1 MENKMTKSKIP
12 SIFQG
17 QDYLDPKYNTAFHA
31 LFGRDDALIS
41 FLNAALHLK
50 KAEQIQKLEK
60 VQHECEI
67 TINIPH
73 PLMVRFDIHAIT
85 ANGERIDIEMQRMGY
100 CDYLDRIQIYN
111 AMQLLNSKDELQKK
125 EIKAK
130 KKSKKKS
137 SDFKNDDETLEDLK
151 KKLTCYELPK
161 LYSIWICD
169 FEIPELKEI
178 AEYRDEFSL
187 YSKNLI
193 HHGNLKT
200 LTPKNSYIIYELQK
214 FSKTANKLV
223 TAEDKWLYILKNAG
237 SQTIPQFT
245 DETFAAALNR
255 IAVNDENENLLE
267 KQEKEISM
275 TEDIEYI
282 RAQRVVAMVNAA
294 EEKGEARGLS
304 QGRAEEKYSLAKGF
318 LKEGFPIETIAKVT
332 GLSINEIKSL

>member
-1 MENKMTKSKIP
+1 
-12 SIFQG
+12 
-17 QDYLDPKYNTAFHA
+17 
-31 LFGRDDALIS
+31 
-41 FLNAALHLK
+41 
-50 KAEQIQKLEK
+50 
-60 VQHECEI
+60 
-67 TINIPH
+67 
-73 PLMVRFDIHAIT
+73 
-85 ANGERIDIEMQRMGY
+85 
-100 CDYLDRIQIYN
+100 
-111 AMQLLNSKDELQKK
+111 
-125 EIKAK
+125 
-130 KKSKKKS
+130 KKKS

-151 KKLTCYELPK
+151 KKLTRYELPK

-282 RAQRVVAMVNAA
+282 RAHRVVAMVNAA